1 MLATHWGT
9 RIGILTLA
17 HVMGTVPIVSVMAI
31 APVLRP
37 ELGLSVTQVGLLV
50 SGYYTAQTIGA
61 LPAGRWHSPGPRAS
75 PAPSPPPPSWAS
87 ATPS

>member
-17 HVMGTVPIVSVMAI
+17 HVMGTVPIVSVMAM
-31 APVLRP
+31 APVIQQD
-37 ELGLSVTQVGLLV
+37 LGLSVTQVGLLV
-50 SGYYTAQTIGA
+50 SGYYTAQTFGA
-61 LPAGRWHSPGPRAS
+61 VPAGGLVDRVGVGRPRR
-75 PAPSPPPPSWAS
+75 SWAS